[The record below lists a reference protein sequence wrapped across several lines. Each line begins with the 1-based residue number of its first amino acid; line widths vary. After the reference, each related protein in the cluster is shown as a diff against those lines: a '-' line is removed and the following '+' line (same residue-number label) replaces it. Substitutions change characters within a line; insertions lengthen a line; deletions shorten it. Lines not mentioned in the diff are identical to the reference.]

1 MKFLLDGLMAV
12 TWQQIV
18 MYAVGIL
25 LIWLAVK
32 KEYEPS
38 LLLPLGF
45 GAILVNLPYSG
56 VVDQMVQGKVP
67 AAGIIQWLFETGIEA
82 SEAMPILLFIGI
94 GAMIDFG
101 PLLSQP
107 VLFLFGAAAQFG
119 IFAAILIACMLG
131 FDLKDAASIGIIGA
145 ADGPTSILVS
155 QVLGSNY
162 MGPIA
167 VAAYSYMAL
176 VPIIQPFAIR
186 LVTTHKERCIHM
198 EYNPKSVNKALRI
211 AFPIAV
217 SIIVGFISP
226 QSVAL
231 VGFLMFGNLLRE
243 CGVLNS
249 LSQAAQNELANII
262 TLMLGITI
270 SFSMRAEQFVN
281 PATLM
286 IMGLGLVAFV
296 FDTIGGVLFAK
307 LVNVFLKMAGKK
319 SVNPMI
325 GGCGISAFP
334 MSSRV
339 VQKMAAKEEPGNII
353 LMQAAGTNVSGQVAS
368 VIAGGLVISIVTQL
382 DNCETGSQS

>member
-1 MKFLLDGLMAV
+1 MSFLLEGILAV
-12 TWQQIV
+12 TWQQLV
-18 MYAVGIL
+18 MYIVGIV

-56 VVDQMVQGKVP
+56 VIDQMVQGKVP
-67 AAGIIQWLFETGIEA
+67 AAGIIQWLFESGIEA

-101 PLLSQP
+101 PLLSPP

-119 IFAAILIACMLG
+119 IFAAILIACLLG

-176 VPIIQPFAIR
+176 VPIIQPFAIK

-198 EYNPKSVNKALRI
+198 EYNPKSVNKTLRI

-217 SIIVGFISP
+217 TIIVGFISP

-262 TLMLGITI
+262 TLLLGITI
-270 SFSMRAEQFVN
+270 SFSMKAEQFVN

-307 LVNVFLKMAGKK
+307 LVNVFLKMAGKNP
-319 SVNPMI
+319 VNPMI

-339 VQKMAAKEEPGNII
+339 VQKMAAEAEPGNII

-368 VIAGGLVISIVTQL
+368 VIAGGLVISIVTQYL
-382 DNCETGSQS
+382 

>member
-1 MKFLLDGLMAV
+1 MSFLLDGVMAV
-12 TWQQIV
+12 TWQQLV
-18 MYAVGIL
+18 MYIVGIVR
-25 LIWLAVK
+25 IWLAVK

-38 LLLPLGF
+38 LLLPMGF

-56 VVDQMVQGKVP
+56 VIDQMVQGKVE
-67 AAGIIQWLFETGIEA
+67 AAGIIQWLFESGIEA
-82 SEAMPILLFIGI
+82 AEAMPILLFIGI

-119 IFAAILIACMLG
+119 IFAAIVIACLMG

-155 QVLGSNY
+155 QVLDSNY

-176 VPIIQPFAIR
+176 VPIIQPFAIK
-186 LVTTHKERCIHM
+186 LVTTRKERRIHM
-198 EYNPKSVNKALRI
+198 EYNPQSVNKALRI
-211 AFPIAV
+211 SFPIAV
-217 SIIVGFISP
+217 TIIVGFISP

-243 CGVLNS
+243 CGVLSS
-249 LSQAAQNELANII
+249 LSQSAQNELANII
-262 TLMLGITI
+262 TLLLGITI
-270 SFSMRAEQFVN
+270 SFSMRADQFVN
-281 PATLM
+281 PATIM
-286 IMGLGLVAFV
+286 IMVLGLVAFV
-296 FDTIGGVLFAK
+296 FDTIGGVIFAK
-307 LVNVFLKMAGKK
+307 IVNVFLKMAGKK
-319 SVNPMI
+319 PVNPMI

-339 VQKMAAKEEPGNII
+339 VQKLAAAEEPGNII

-368 VIAGGLVISIVTQL
+368 VIAGGLVISIVTQYM
-382 DNCETGSQS
+382 

>member
-1 MKFLLDGLMAV
+1 MSFLLDGVMAV

-18 MYAVGIL
+18 MYIVGIV

-38 LLLPLGF
+38 LLLPMGF

-56 VVDQMVQGKVP
+56 VIDQMVQGKVE
-67 AAGIIQWLFETGIEA
+67 AAGIIQWLFESGIEA
-82 SEAMPILLFIGI
+82 AEAMPILLFIGI

-119 IFAAILIACMLG
+119 IFAAIVIACLMG

-155 QVLGSNY
+155 QVLDSNY

-176 VPIIQPFAIR
+176 VPIIQPFAIK
-186 LVTTHKERCIHM
+186 LVTTRKERRIHM
-198 EYNPKSVNKALRI
+198 EYNPQSVNKALRI
-211 AFPIAV
+211 SFPIAV
-217 SIIVGFISP
+217 TIIVGFISP

-243 CGVLNS
+243 CGVLSS
-249 LSQAAQNELANII
+249 LSQSAQNELANII
-262 TLMLGITI
+262 TLLLGITI
-270 SFSMRAEQFVN
+270 SFSMRADQFVN
-281 PATLM
+281 PATIM
-286 IMGLGLVAFV
+286 IMVLGLVAFV
-296 FDTIGGVLFAK
+296 FDTIGGVIFAK
-307 LVNVFLKMAGKK
+307 IVNVFLKMAGKK
-319 SVNPMI
+319 PVNPMI

-339 VQKMAAKEEPGNII
+339 VQKLAAAEEPGNII
-353 LMQAAGTNVSGQVAS
+353 LMQAAGTNVSRQGAS
-368 VIAGGLVISIVTQL
+368 VVARGLVVSIVTQYM
-382 DNCETGSQS
+382 

>member
-1 MKFLLDGLMAV
+1 MSFLLEGILAV
-12 TWQQIV
+12 TWQQLV
-18 MYAVGIL
+18 MYVVGIV

-56 VVDQMVQGKVP
+56 VIDQMVQGKVP

-119 IFAAILIACMLG
+119 IFAAILIACLLG

-198 EYNPKSVNKALRI
+198 EYNPKSVNKTLRI
-211 AFPIAV
+211 AFPSAV
-217 SIIVGFISP
+217 TIIVGFISP

-262 TLMLGITI
+262 TLLLGITI
-270 SFSMRAEQFVN
+270 SFSMKAEQFVN

-286 IMGLGLVAFV
+286 IMALGLVAFV

-319 SVNPMI
+319 PVNPMI

-339 VQKMAAKEEPGNII
+339 VQRLAAEEEPGNII

-368 VIAGGLVISIVTQL
+368 VIAGGLVISIVTQYL
-382 DNCETGSQS
+382 

>member
-1 MKFLLDGLMAV
+1 MIMGFLLDGIMAV
-12 TWQQIV
+12 TWQKMI
-18 MYAVGIL
+18 MYAIGIG

-32 KEYEPS
+32 KVYEPS

-56 VVDQMVQGKVP
+56 VIDQMVQGKVP
-67 AAGIIQWLFETGIEA
+67 AAGIIEWLFKTGIEA

-107 VLFLFGAAAQFG
+107 VLFLFGAAAQLG
-119 IFAAILIACMLG
+119 IFVTIIVACMLG

-155 QVLGSNY
+155 QVLKSNY

-198 EYNPKSVNKALRI
+198 DYNPKSVNRALRI
-211 AFPIAV
+211 SFPIAV
-217 SIIVGFISP
+217 TMIVGMISP

-243 CGVLNS
+243 CCVLNT
-249 LSQAAQNELANII
+249 LSQSAQNELANLI
-262 TLMLGITI
+262 TLLLGITI
-270 SFSMRAEQFVN
+270 SFSMKAEQFVN

-286 IMGLGLVAFV
+286 IMALGLVAFV

-307 LVNVFLKMAGKK
+307 LVNVFLKLAGKK
-319 SVNPMI
+319 PVNPMI

-368 VIAGGLVISIVTQL
+368 VIAGGLVISIVTQYL
-382 DNCETGSQS
+382 